1 VDHEESSGS
10 WADYAAVLRRR
21 STAVLAIS
29 GAIAVASVAVAFAW
43 PPAYRSTATILI
55 EEQDISPELVR
66 STVTTYAWQR
76 IQTISQ
82 RVMTRQNLLA
92 IVEKRDL
99 FGGKRAHAGEADLVE
114 RMRAAIRLDP
124 VSAELLDPRGN
135 RSAPAMIAF
144 TIAFD
149 SERPEVA
156 RDVANELAALYLNEN
171 LRART
176 ERATETVAF
185 LSDEAARLSAQVAE
199 LETRL
204 AEFKERNLDRLP
216 ELSQLNLQ
224 SIERTERDIMDT
236 QNAVRSLDERRGY
249 LEGQLA
255 QLNPNSPMF
264 SASGERLLDPVSRLK
279 LLRTELAAASA
290 RYSPDHP
297 DVLQLKLEIEGL
309 EKQAGAVTQI
319 QEQAREMSRLRG
331 ELGAARKKYTD
342 VHPEVVRLRRSLV
355 ALERS
360 LRRAPAPESA
370 VAMEKPDNPA
380 YVTLQAQLE
389 GVRGDLRAM
398 NRRRE
403 ELKEKLADY
412 EQRIAQTPRVER
424 EYLELKRDYDNAQLK
439 YKEIRGRQMDA
450 QVGQELE
457 KERKGERFSLL
468 EPPQLPERPY
478 KPNRTAILAFGFVL
492 ALGGGIGFALT
503 AEGLDRSVHGARSV
517 LGALGAG
524 PLAVIPY
531 MENSADRLRRSRS
544 RRLALAAGLAALIAA
559 LLLASFWHPLAGI
572 GSGGFSIFTGS

>member
-1 VDHEESSGS
+1 
-10 WADYAAVLRRR
+10 
-21 STAVLAIS
+21 
-29 GAIAVASVAVAFAW
+29 
-43 PPAYRSTATILI
+43 
-55 EEQDISPELVR
+55 
-66 STVTTYAWQR
+66 
-76 IQTISQ
+76 
-82 RVMTRQNLLA
+82 MTRQNLLA
-92 IVEKRDL
+92 IAEKREL
-99 FGGKRAHAGEADLVE
+99 FGGKRANASEAAVVE

-124 VSAELLDPRGN
+124 VSAELLDPKGN

-149 SERPEVA
+149 SDRPEVA
-156 RDVANELAALYLNEN
+156 RDVANELATLYLNEN

-176 ERATETVAF
+176 ERATETLAF

-204 AEFKERNLDRLP
+204 ARFKEKNIDRLP

-224 SIERTERDIMDT
+224 SIERTERDIMDA
-236 QNAVRSLDERRGY
+236 QNAIRSLEERRGY

-255 QLNPNSPMF
+255 LLNPNSPMF
-264 SASGERLLDPVSRLK
+264 SASGERIMDPVSRLR

-309 EKQAGAVTQI
+309 ERQAGAVTQI

-331 ELGAARKKYTD
+331 ELAAARKRYTD
-342 VHPEVVRLRRSLV
+342 DHPDVVRLGRSLA
-355 ALERS
+355 ALEES
-360 LRRAPAPESA
+360 LRLAHAPESA

-403 ELKEKLADY
+403 ELRTKLADY
-412 EQRIAQTPRVER
+412 ERRIAQTPRVER

-478 KPNRTAILAFGFVL
+478 KPNRLAILGFGFAL
-492 ALGGGIGFALT
+492 ALGGGIGFALA
-503 AEGLDRSVHGARSV
+503 AEGLDRSVRGTRGV
-517 LGALGAG
+517 LGALGAA

-531 MENSADRLRRSRS
+531 LENSAERLRRSRG
-544 RRLALAAGLAALIAA
+544 RRLALFAGLAALIAV
-559 LLLASFWHPLAGI
+559 LLLASLWHPPAGF
-572 GSGGFSIFTGS
+572 GSGGFSILTGS